1 MEDLVRGKLQKNAH
15 FGFVIPDDR
24 EEHGGDYFIHADNM
38 KDAEDGNIVDCR
50 PLKNYKGKKP
60 EAKIITVI
68 SGRAAQKAAS
78 AKQNN
83 AVKKIVEGI
92 YSGGDGNFGFID
104 IEGQDKGFFV
114 YGNKRNGA
122 RDGDQVKAE
131 IIEFKWKDEAIVIEV
146 LGGSEEML
154 IGEYRD
160 NVKFGFVLPNDNSG
174 DIFIAGSRKNGAIDG
189 DEVEVK
195 IIKRNGKNPEGVIER
210 IL

>member
-1 MEDLVRGKLQKNAH
+1 MEDLVRGKFQKNAH

-24 EEHGGDYFIHADNM
+24 EDHGGDYFIHADNM
-38 KDAEDGNIVDCR
+38 KDAEDGNIVECR
-50 PLKNYKGKKP
+50 PLKNFKGKKP
-60 EAKIITVI
+60 EAKIINVI
-68 SGRAAQKAAS
+68 TGRSAQKAAS
-78 AKQNN
+78 AQQNS

-104 IEGQDKGFFV
+104 IEGQEKGFFV

-122 RDGDQVKAE
+122 RDGDSVKAE
-131 IIEFKWKDEAIVIEV
+131 IIEFKGKDEAIVIEV
-146 LGGSEEML
+146 TGWSEEIL